1 MKKKILVLD
10 DSPFMLTLIGDMLA
24 KFNYEVT
31 TVDNGN
37 LACQKAESNR
47 YDMIIAD
54 MNMPVMDG
62 IEFTKRVKKYPS
74 CKFVPVIML
83 SSEKNEDKISEAKKV
98 GVSTFLSKP
107 LNEKQLK
114 TILQV
119 TLNKRRAPRKPFK
132 LEVSYAEEARLSD
145 CTVSYTFNVS
155 AGGLFLETEN
165 PLPLGTNLKI
175 KLSLPE
181 NNHAINCKGRVAW
194 VNSITSP
201 IRSDHPTG
209 MGVEF
214 LCLEEERQ
222 LQKFLQSGSLKRS
235 I

>member
-1 MKKKILVLD
+1 
-10 DSPFMLTLIGDMLA
+10 
-24 KFNYEVT
+24 
-31 TVDNGN
+31 
-37 LACQKAESNR
+37 
-47 YDMIIAD
+47 

-74 CKFVPVIML
+74 CKFVPVVML
-83 SSEKNEDKISEAKKV
+83 SSEQDEDKISEAKKV

-165 PLPLGTNLKI
+165 PLPLGTNLEI

-194 VNSITSP
+194 VNFITSP

-214 LCLEEERQ
+214 LCLEEEQ
-222 LQKFLQSGSLKRS
+222 LFQDFLQGRNGKR
-235 I
+235 